1 MKKIFLFDGV
11 KIIFRADAV
20 AAGLFFLLRLLQA
33 LVPTLQTLAVAAF
46 IDRVTMRGTAQAAD
60 VRVMLLI
67 LLLVSLVAF
76 SWLSKSLTGLLEQ
89 HMEMR
94 LRASFKPGLV
104 EKISRFSYEVM
115 ENGSLRDK
123 ISRISQNA
131 EGRVREAYGSLLLL
145 LELIVKAGGILVI
158 LFTQVWW
165 LAFVFLAVSVP
176 CFFISIRSGK
186 ENYEAQADVTKENRL
201 NEYYNEMLKGRE
213 YVDERTLF
221 GYQREYRERFLLQ
234 YERARRYTTAVRL
247 KWFVKMKAGS
257 MAVITVSAVSLAVMI
272 PLTLNGALSLGMFIA
287 LTNAVFGIV
296 QNMSWDLTYSID
308 KAAWY
313 QNYFRELSEVFALPE
328 DAAGEGKAEKEG
340 KKKEDTEKEDTE
352 KKDTEKEKF
361 RTLEFQNVSFRY
373 PGTERYILK
382 NLSFQLQAGKKYAL
396 VGANGAG
403 KTTIVKLINGL
414 YRDYEGKILVNGE
427 DIRNFG
433 RDFLSNV
440 FQDFAR
446 YPVSI
451 RENIT
456 IGRKDAVSD
465 EELWA
470 AVEEVGLTR
479 TIEKLKDGLD
489 TVLGKAKE
497 ESLDLSGGQWQKLAL
512 ARCALSRGELRI
524 LDEPT
529 SAMDPVYE
537 SEIYQSFRRM
547 SEGKTVLL
555 ITHRLASVKMSDHIF
570 VISDGTV
577 AEEGSHAQL
586 MEAERAMPEGGAM
599 SEEQAMQEEA
609 VPGSGLYRRMYE
621 EQAKWYE
628 EGGARV

>member
-1 MKKIFLFDGV
+1 
-11 KIIFRADAV
+11 
-20 AAGLFFLLRLLQA
+20 
-33 LVPTLQTLAVAAF
+33 
-46 IDRVTMRGTAQAAD
+46 
-60 VRVMLLI
+60 
-67 LLLVSLVAF
+67 
-76 SWLSKSLTGLLEQ
+76 
-89 HMEMR
+89 
-94 LRASFKPGLV
+94 
-104 EKISRFSYEVM
+104 
-115 ENGSLRDK
+115 
-123 ISRISQNA
+123 
-131 EGRVREAYGSLLLL
+131 
-145 LELIVKAGGILVI
+145 
-158 LFTQVWW
+158 
-165 LAFVFLAVSVP
+165 
-176 CFFISIRSGK
+176 
-186 ENYEAQADVTKENRL
+186 
-201 NEYYNEMLKGRE
+201 
-213 YVDERTLF
+213 
-221 GYQREYRERFLLQ
+221 
-234 YERARRYTTAVRL
+234 
-247 KWFVKMKAGS
+247 
-257 MAVITVSAVSLAVMI
+257 MAVIRTRVAI
-272 PLTLNGALSLGMFIA
+272 RT
-287 LTNAVFGIV
+287 
-296 QNMSWDLTYSID
+296 
-308 KAAWY
+308 KAATRTRVVIRTRTAIPSREQLIRADRFAARSAGRLY
-313 QNYFRELSEVFALPE
+313 QQGLNSAFPAEKGSHRVRHFVQIVESLSSRAQNSVRS
-328 DAAGEGKAEKEG
+328 AAHRCRDDREKEG